1 MKHPIKPRLL
11 AALLL
16 SLLSTLSAQ
25 ASSDETINGIH
36 YSYDYATKT
45 AEVLS
50 PERGYGKYSG
60 KITIPSS
67 ITTYPYDEKLRLT
80 TYKVRS
86 IGGNSFWGCSD
97 MTEINLPFGL
107 YSIGTNAFG
116 SCSGLTEITIPVSV
130 TEIGSG
136 AFLYCTGLTSVS
148 LSALKSINSGCFK
161 GCTGLTSIVI
171 PNSVTSISMDAFY
184 GCKNLAD
191 FIVLPE
197 NTKYCSIDGIIYSK
211 DISEL
216 ILCPEGKKGEVI
228 IPNTVI
234 SIKDGAFQN
243 CVEISSVTIPN
254 SITQIGNNA
263 FQGCTGL
270 TSLTIPNSVTYIGS
284 YAFSDCTGMT
294 SLTIPNSVTSIGSYA
309 FSGCTGL
316 TSMNIPNSVTSI
328 GRFVFSGC
336 NLHPLKIMQTNANY
350 NDTFKDL
357 NSKSDIVCSI
367 FDYQKMKSQWSNNL
381 YCYDTPYAGI
391 KDLKEGIC
399 GVSFGVNT
407 DKTYYEAGTSG
418 PVFNAE
424 VTDGSSTIG
433 SLDNLSFDSSNIIK
447 GLRINRDYNLH
458 VYANLG
464 DKKVE
469 VYNNSFKTINPSMT
483 VDYTSTQTTIKV
495 KKIKAST
502 DETFS
507 TPRIVYM
514 TSTGEEKDYTGG
526 EITYND
532 LCPNQSF
539 RINAYYGDD
548 SIYDYIS
555 TKIIY
560 VSANNLQTGPTSFNL
575 DGIYHIGDAKLD
587 KVEWL
592 KDGTVVA
599 TSQHYI
605 PTGLTPET
613 DYKMAFR
620 VTTVTNSGK
629 TYSTYYS
636 KTFRTSALDMEILNP
651 KNVSAKKSIVAAKTN
666 ISDEETSVGFQW
678 KKYDAPTSLPYSE
691 AYTAI
696 CDGQI
701 EGVINNL
708 QSTYYNVRAFYKDAN
723 GKYYYSDLMTFDPTD
738 FSFFQPTV
746 HTYPAAVS
754 PNSVQL
760 KGYALEGTDDI
771 ISQGFE
777 YWVSG
782 AAKSERLNVA
792 AASNINTVV
801 AKGQRMTAELTNLK
815 EGTEYTYRAFVE
827 TSAGRIYGDEL
838 SFTTP
843 GMGAVDDIA
852 ADAPEITVVAYYDLS
867 GRRYSVPQNGFNIV
881 VYSDGTTK
889 KIFFKH

>member
-1 MKHPIKPRLL
+1 MFK
-11 AALLL
+11 
-16 SLLSTLSAQ
+16 
-25 ASSDETINGIH
+25 
-36 YSYDYATKT
+36 
-45 AEVLS
+45 
-50 PERGYGKYSG
+50 
-60 KITIPSS
+60 
-67 ITTYPYDEKLRLT
+67 KL
-80 TYKVRS
+80 
-86 IGGNSFWGCSD
+86 D
-97 MTEINLPFGL
+97 
-107 YSIGTNAFG
+107 
-116 SCSGLTEITIPVSV
+116 
-130 TEIGSG
+130 
-136 AFLYCTGLTSVS
+136 
-148 LSALKSINSGCFK
+148 
-161 GCTGLTSIVI
+161 
-171 PNSVTSISMDAFY
+171 
-184 GCKNLAD
+184 
-191 FIVLPE
+191 
-197 NTKYCSIDGIIYSK
+197 
-211 DISEL
+211 
-216 ILCPEGKKGEVI
+216 
-228 IPNTVI
+228 
-234 SIKDGAFQN
+234 
-243 CVEISSVTIPN
+243 
-254 SITQIGNNA
+254 
-263 FQGCTGL
+263 
-270 TSLTIPNSVTYIGS
+270 
-284 YAFSDCTGMT
+284 
-294 SLTIPNSVTSIGSYA
+294 
-309 FSGCTGL
+309 
-316 TSMNIPNSVTSI
+316 
-328 GRFVFSGC
+328 
-336 NLHPLKIMQTNANY
+336 H
-350 NDTFKDL
+350 
-357 NSKSDIVCSI
+357 KSDVVCSI
-367 FDYQKMKSQWSNNL
+367 WDYHKMKSLWSYNL
-381 YCYDTPYAGI
+381 YCYDSPYAGI
-391 KDLKEGIC
+391 KDLKGCIA
-399 GVSFGVNT
+399 GVTFGVNT

-507 TPRIVYM
+507 APRIVYM

-708 QSTYYNVRAFYKDAN
+708 QPTYYNVRAFYKDAN

-754 PNSVQL
+754 PKSVLL

-782 AAKSERLNVA
+782 AAKSERLNVT

-801 AKGQRMTAELTNLK
+801 AKGQRMTAELTDLK
-815 EGTEYTYRAFVE
+815 EGTEYAYRAFVE

-852 ADAPEITVVAYYDLS
+852 ADDPEVTVVAYYDLS
-867 GRRYSVPQNGFNIV
+867 GRRYNVPQNGFNIV